1 MVGVKVDAV
10 SGVSDAVG
18 QQMLGTLRRNW
29 GWIVFRGVLALAL
42 GVVSFLFPLSALFA
56 FAMVFAAYAG
66 ADGILSMVAAVRG
79 ARRKE
84 ERWWAYVIRGIIG
97 IATAVLFVL
106 MPEIMTVGYALV
118 TLVMLAIWAI
128 VTGALEIAAAVSL
141 RKAIVGEWLMGL
153 SGAASVVLGII
164 IIVLLVVDPLVTL
177 PSAAWVIGSYAII
190 AGAILLALGLRLRRS
205 GPVGAA
211 T

>member
-1 MVGVKVDAV
+1 MVRVKINAV
-10 SGVSDAVG
+10 SDEPEAVS
-18 QQMLGTLRRNW
+18 QPMLGTLRRNW

-66 ADGILSMVAAVRG
+66 ADGILSMVVAVRG

-106 MPEIMTVGYALV
+106 MPEVMTVGYALV

-128 VTGALEIAAAVSL
+128 VTGTLEIVAATSL
-141 RKAIVGEWLMGL
+141 RKEISGEWLMGL
-153 SGAASVVLGII
+153 SGALSVVLGIVI
-164 IIVLLVVDPLVTL
+164 IILLVLDPLTTL
-177 PSAAWVIGSYAII
+177 PSAAWVIGSYAIF
-190 AGAILLALGLRLRRS
+190 AGVVLLGLGFKLRR
-205 GPVGAA
+205 A
-211 T
+211 

>member
-79 ARRKE
+79 SRRKE
-84 ERWWAYVIRGIIG
+84 ERWWA
-97 IATAVLFVL
+97 
-106 MPEIMTVGYALV
+106 
-118 TLVMLAIWAI
+118 
-128 VTGALEIAAAVSL
+128 
-141 RKAIVGEWLMGL
+141 
-153 SGAASVVLGII
+153 
-164 IIVLLVVDPLVTL
+164 
-177 PSAAWVIGSYAII
+177 
-190 AGAILLALGLRLRRS
+190 
-205 GPVGAA
+205 
-211 T
+211 

>member
-1 MVGVKVDAV
+1 MVRVKINAV
-10 SGVSDAVG
+10 SDEPEAVS
-18 QQMLGTLRRNW
+18 QPMLGTLRRNW

-66 ADGILSMVAAVRG
+66 ADGVFSMVAAVRG

-84 ERWWAYVIRGIIG
+84 ERWWAYVVRGIIG

-106 MPEIMTVGYALV
+106 TPEVMTVGYALV

-128 VTGALEIAAAVSL
+128 VTGALEIVAATSL
-141 RKAIVGEWLMGL
+141 RKEISGEWLMGL
-153 SGAASVVLGII
+153 SGALSVVLGIVI
-164 IIVLLVVDPLVTL
+164 IILLVLDPLTTL
-177 PSAAWVIGSYAII
+177 PSAAWVIGSYAIF
-190 AGAILLALGLRLRRS
+190 AGVVLLGLGFKLRR
-205 GPVGAA
+205 A
-211 T
+211 

>member
-1 MVGVKVDAV
+1 VVRVKINAV
-10 SGVSDAVG
+10 SDEPEAVS
-18 QQMLGTLRRNW
+18 QPMLGTLRRNW
-29 GWIVFRGVLALAL
+29 GWIVFRSVLALAL

-66 ADGILSMVAAVRG
+66 ADGILSMVVAVRG

-106 MPEIMTVGYALV
+106 MPEVMTVGYALV

-128 VTGALEIAAAVSL
+128 VTGTLEIVAATSL
-141 RKAIVGEWLMGL
+141 RKEISGEWLMGL
-153 SGAASVVLGII
+153 SGALSVVLGIVI
-164 IIVLLVVDPLVTL
+164 IILLVLDPLTTL
-177 PSAAWVIGSYAII
+177 PSAAWVIGSYAIF
-190 AGAILLALGLRLRRS
+190 AGVVLLGLGFKLRR
-205 GPVGAA
+205 A
-211 T
+211 

>member
-1 MVGVKVDAV
+1 MVRVKINAVADEPEAV
-10 SGVSDAVG
+10 S
-18 QQMLGTLRRNW
+18 QPMLGTLRRNW

-66 ADGILSMVAAVRG
+66 ADGVLSMVAAVRG

-97 IATAVLFVL
+97 IVTAVLFVL
-106 MPEIMTVGYALV
+106 MPEVMTVGYALV

-128 VTGALEIAAAVSL
+128 VTGALEIVAATSL
-141 RKAIVGEWLMGL
+141 RKEISGEWLMGL
-153 SGAASVVLGII
+153 SGALSVVLGIV
-164 IIVLLVVDPLVTL
+164 IIVLLVLDPLTTL
-177 PSAAWVIGSYAII
+177 PSAAWVIGSYAIF
-190 AGAILLALGLRLRRS
+190 AGVVLLGLGFKLRR
-205 GPVGAA
+205 A
-211 T
+211 

>member
-106 MPEIMTVGYALV
+106 MPEVMTVGYALV

-128 VTGALEIAAAVSL
+128 VTGTLEIVAATSL
-141 RKAIVGEWLMGL
+141 RKEISGEWLMGL
-153 SGAASVVLGII
+153 SGALSVVLGIVI
-164 IIVLLVVDPLVTL
+164 IILLVLDPLTTL
-177 PSAAWVIGSYAII
+177 PSAAWVIGSYAIF
-190 AGAILLALGLRLRRS
+190 AGVVLLGLGFKLRR
-205 GPVGAA
+205 A
-211 T
+211 

>member
-1 MVGVKVDAV
+1 MVRVKINAV
-10 SGVSDAVG
+10 SDEPEAVS
-18 QQMLGTLRRNW
+18 QPMLGTLRRNW

-42 GVVSFLFPLSALFA
+42 GAVSFLFPLSALFA

-106 MPEIMTVGYALV
+106 MPEVMTVGYALV

-128 VTGALEIAAAVSL
+128 VTGALEIVAATSL
-141 RKAIVGEWLMGL
+141 RKEISGEWLMGL
-153 SGAASVVLGII
+153 SGALSVVLGIVI
-164 IIVLLVVDPLVTL
+164 IILLVLDPLTTL
-177 PSAAWVIGSYAII
+177 PSAAWVIGSYAIF
-190 AGAILLALGLRLRRS
+190 AGVVLLGLGFKLRR
-205 GPVGAA
+205 A
-211 T
+211 

>member
-1 MVGVKVDAV
+1 MVRVKINAV
-10 SGVSDAVG
+10 SDEPEAVS
-18 QQMLGTLRRNW
+18 QPMLGTLRRNW

-106 MPEIMTVGYALV
+106 MPEVMTVGYALV

-128 VTGALEIAAAVSL
+128 VTGALEIVAATSL
-141 RKAIVGEWLMGL
+141 RKEISGEWLMGL
-153 SGAASVVLGII
+153 SGALSVVLGIVI
-164 IIVLLVVDPLVTL
+164 IILLVLDPLTTL
-177 PSAAWVIGSYAII
+177 PSAAWVIGSYAIF
-190 AGAILLALGLRLRRS
+190 AGVVLLGLGFKLRR
-205 GPVGAA
+205 A
-211 T
+211 

>member
-1 MVGVKVDAV
+1 MVRVKINAV
-10 SGVSDAVG
+10 SDEQEAGG
-18 QQMLGTLRRNW
+18 LPMLGTLRRNW

-106 MPEIMTVGYALV
+106 MPEVMTVGYALV

-128 VTGALEIAAAVSL
+128 VTGALEIVAATSL
-141 RKAIVGEWLMGL
+141 RKEISGEWLMAL
-153 SGAASVVLGII
+153 SGALSVVLGIVI
-164 IIVLLVVDPLVTL
+164 IILLVLDPLTTL
-177 PSAAWVIGSYAII
+177 PSAAWVIGSYAIF
-190 AGAILLALGLRLRRS
+190 AGVVLLGLGFKLRR
-205 GPVGAA
+205 A
-211 T
+211 

>member
-84 ERWWAYVIRGIIG
+84 ERWWAYGIRGIIG

-106 MPEIMTVGYALV
+106 MPEVMTVGYALV

-128 VTGALEIAAAVSL
+128 VTGALEIVAATSL
-141 RKAIVGEWLMGL
+141 RKEISGEWLMGL
-153 SGAASVVLGII
+153 SGALSVVLGIVI
-164 IIVLLVVDPLVTL
+164 IILLVLDPLTTL
-177 PSAAWVIGSYAII
+177 PSAAWVIGSYAIF
-190 AGAILLALGLRLRRS
+190 AGVVLLGLGFKLRR
-205 GPVGAA
+205 A
-211 T
+211 

>member
-1 MVGVKVDAV
+1 
-10 SGVSDAVG
+10 
-18 QQMLGTLRRNW
+18 MLGTLRRNW

-66 ADGILSMVAAVRG
+66 ADGVLSMVAAVRG

-97 IATAVLFVL
+97 IVTAVLFVL
-106 MPEIMTVGYALV
+106 MPEVMTVGYALV

-128 VTGALEIAAAVSL
+128 VTGALEIVAATSL
-141 RKAIVGEWLMGL
+141 RKEISGEWLMGL
-153 SGAASVVLGII
+153 SGALSVVLGIV
-164 IIVLLVVDPLVTL
+164 IIVLLVLDPLTTL
-177 PSAAWVIGSYAII
+177 PSAAWVIGSYAIF
-190 AGAILLALGLRLRRS
+190 AGVVLLGLGFKLRR
-205 GPVGAA
+205 A
-211 T
+211 

>member
-1 MVGVKVDAV
+1 MVRVKINAV
-10 SGVSDAVG
+10 PNEPDAVG
-18 QQMLGTLRRNW
+18 QPMLGTLRRNW

-177 PSAAWVIGSYAII
+177 PSAAWVIGSYAIV
-190 AGAILLALGLRLRRS
+190 AGAILLALGLKLRRS
-205 GPVGAA
+205 EPVGPA